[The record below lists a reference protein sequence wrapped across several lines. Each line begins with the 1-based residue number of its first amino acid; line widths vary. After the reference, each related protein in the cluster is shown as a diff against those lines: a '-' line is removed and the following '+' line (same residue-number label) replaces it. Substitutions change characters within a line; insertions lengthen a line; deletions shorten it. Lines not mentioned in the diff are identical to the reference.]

1 MSDKMSINV
10 EVLGINTKHNFIVPN
25 DMNISKMTGL
35 IIKTLE
41 NEYHGAECSK
51 MVNYMLIQESTG
63 KALAQSCGL
72 SQLGIINGEKLIL
85 V

>member
-1 MSDKMSINV
+1 
-10 EVLGINTKHNFIVPN
+10 
-25 DMNISKMTGL
+25 MTGL

-41 NEYHGAECSK
+41 NEYPGAECSK